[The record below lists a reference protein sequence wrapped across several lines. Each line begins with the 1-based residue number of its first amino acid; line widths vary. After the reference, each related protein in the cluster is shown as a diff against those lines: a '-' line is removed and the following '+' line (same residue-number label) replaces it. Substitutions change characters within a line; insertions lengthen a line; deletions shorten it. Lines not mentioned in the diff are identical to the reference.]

1 MRKPTKRPDLSARA
15 GNTIPL
21 VVTSIVESNPSTAAN
36 QEGKRGK
43 LNYQAK
49 PLEPQKAKPKT
60 PSTRRMESKSYAT
73 GRFIGDGEKLTAFV
87 WLDDEN
93 VPEGKAANE

>member
-1 MRKPTKRPDLSARA
+1 MRKPTKRPDFSARA

-21 VVTSIVESNPSTAAN
+21 VVTRIVESRSTPAAN
-36 QEGKRGK
+36 EADKHGK

-49 PLEPQKAKPKT
+49 PPKPQKTKPDA
-60 PSTRRMESKSYAT
+60 PSTHRVERTSYAK

-87 WLDDEN
+87 WLDDDA
-93 VPEGKAANE
+93 PEGAAANDK